1 MNNKQLAMKQEATNH
16 SQTFLYVATENMYYC
31 FLQAQVIKA
40 IKTQDPDTKHIV
52 VPCFGIRYHE
62 SDESRKMPRILKR
75 AQISLK
81 EYRKEQSRAAQCQKH
96 FRHFL
101 GKELAEE
108 IVFVTQNCW
117 LKQLLKAKCQ
127 ASATGGGKSVET
139 KCESLVIKGILCG
152 DICADSFMRYKPE
165 TCAKTKDK
173 FFAKLV
179 IRATALIDFYRV
191 IIRRFKPTILIG
203 TDTTYIHHGVP
214 HRVAAKANIPS
225 ISLAGLE
232 QNFKLNLNKSPYN
245 LTRASQ
251 PSYCKDYPNYHASRN
266 SKIPKLIYEKASK
279 SLERRVA
286 NIYDGTFTYM
296 NKDLA
301 NRSDNA
307 NSCKGRVL
315 VMLHD
320 FFDASNIYR
329 WKIFSD
335 FYEWATSTIS
345 FCIENNIPVAVKPHP
360 AQIDESEKV
369 VEKLKHKYSMSEEI
383 LWINKSQKNSS
394 LFKSNPALLVSM
406 YGSVAAEA
414 TYAGIP
420 VLLAGDHPGIN
431 FEVGYTASSK
441 KEYFEYLS
449 YYGQA
454 RKGNKEDAINFTAQH
469 YYNNFA
475 RKSDSLKSRMS
486 QSEDS
491 WNHYENYNN
500 SEITDYTN
508 EFRKELVEILRKECL
523 LKQKKTNTE
532 LT

>member
-1 MNNKQLAMKQEATNH
+1 MSDKHIAMKQEATSH

-31 FLQAQVIKA
+31 FLQAQAIKA
-40 IKTQDPDTKHIV
+40 IKNQDPDTKHII

-62 SDESRKMPRILKR
+62 SDESRKVPRILKR
-75 AQISLK
+75 VQISLR
-81 EYRKEQSRAAQCQKH
+81 ECRKEKSRATQCEKH
-96 FRHFL
+96 LRYFL
-101 GKELAEE
+101 GKEIAEE
-108 IVFVTQNCW
+108 IVFVTQGYW
-117 LKQLLKAKCQ
+117 LKQLIQAKCK
-127 ASATGGGKSVET
+127 AAAAGGGKNVET
-139 KCESLVIKGILCG
+139 NPESLVIEKILCG
-152 DICADSFMRYKPE
+152 DLCADSFMRYKPE
-165 TCAKTKDK
+165 TSVKTKDK
-173 FFAKLV
+173 FFAKLA
-179 IRATALIDFYRV
+179 IRATALIEFYRV
-191 IIRRFKPTILIG
+191 LIDRFKPTVIIG

-214 HRVAAKANIPS
+214 LRVAAQANIPS

-232 QNFKLNLNKSPYN
+232 QNFKLNLNKKPYN
-245 LTRASQ
+245 LSRASQ
-251 PSYCKDYPNYHASRN
+251 PSYCKDYPNYNASCN
-266 SKIPKLIYEKASK
+266 SKIPELIYEKASK

-301 NRSDNA
+301 DRSDHT

-335 FYEWATSTIS
+335 FYEWATCTIS
-345 FCIENNIPVAVKPHP
+345 FCIKNNIPVAIKPHP

-369 VEKLKHKYSMSEEI
+369 VEKLEHKYSMSEEV
-383 LWINKSQKNSS
+383 LWIDKSQKNSS

-414 TYAGIP
+414 TYAGVP

-431 FEVGYTASSK
+431 FEVGYTATSK
-441 KEYFEYLS
+441 KEYFEYLGN
-449 YYGQA
+449 YAQA
-454 RKGNKEDAINFTAQH
+454 KQGNKEDAINFTAQH

-475 RKSDSLKSRMS
+475 KRSDSLKSRMS

-500 SEITDYTN
+500 SDITDYAN
-508 EFRKELVEILRKECL
+508 EFRKDLVEILKQECL
-523 LKQKKTNTE
+523 LSQK
-532 LT
+532 